1 MTETRSALGR
11 QPEHIDLSPGAAAG
25 SDSRAMILVV
35 YGLYFAGFITGGL
48 TTVVGLVLAYVG
60 RGSAAAWAESHYD
73 FQVRTFW
80 LFLLGVVALVG
91 FTLVSVVLTAVLVGL
106 LGFLLLGPLW
116 LALLVWYGVRCAVGF
131 NHALSSRAYPNPSA
145 LVV

>member
-25 SDSRAMILVV
+25 SDARTMILVV

-48 TTVVGLVLAYVG
+48 TTVVGAVLAYFS
-60 RGSAAAWAESHYD
+60 RGSAPDWAESHYD
-73 FQVRTFW
+73 FQIRTFW

-91 FTLVSVVLTAVLVGL
+91 FTLVSVVLTVVLVGL
-106 LGFLLLGPLW
+106 VGFLLLGPLW
-116 LALLVWYGVRCAVGF
+116 LALLVWYGVRCAIGF
-131 NHALSSRAYPNPSA
+131 NHALSMRPYPNPRG
-145 LVV
+145 LVL